1 MSSDGDGPG
10 QKPKHPV
17 SSTLAGMPPP
27 KEGTPAPA
35 RAPLPPPK
43 APPGGRQHSPS
54 TAPPL
59 RREGQTPAPQ
69 LTGTPAS
76 GPYAAPASGPH
87 AAPAPTSGPHAAPA
101 SGPFA
106 APASGPHAAPAP
118 ASGPHAAPGSPGSG
132 LHSMSTPGSAP
143 HVMPSPG
150 TGPHGSSTPGSGLFA
165 APGSPGAPGAPG
177 APGQPP
183 AGSPFGA
190 PPTTAPFAFP
200 SAGGPPPAAPPLA
213 AHAAAQHQP
222 AFMAGPSP
230 VSTTQHGVGAFG
242 HQAPAHGVVEEVVPG
257 AQFVEFLK
265 ISSRRAFRLRIEPK
279 EVLPAERAS
288 LERASPPI
296 LDPNLQAFLAWR
308 RSVLFL
314 IAVALLPLSII
325 GIVDAMAGSMPM
337 PIRLVKLGPA
347 LAEGF
352 FCWICWTQL
361 KSWSHWRAQRR
372 LLFFGW
378 ILFMAMPFLVFLY
391 PLRTVLASTFG
402 QPLSQIT
409 NPLGVV
415 ANMGQYQR
423 AVMPFVF
430 AMVAMLQLAPKA
442 ISIMPGLIRA
452 SLVIKLLFPGS
463 TGPGWLI
470 VIGAPLYALLAY
482 VILIIPYQFTGS
494 LWFIGG
500 VLGLIGGQILL
511 ARAGFSLAQPLLE
524 DEAIKRIKR
533 VRTYYLAVMIFS
545 AVLIIIALG
554 SLVKQLNM
562 RVTDI
567 ITAVMKFETN
577 VLTLTM
583 IGADLVITNLDRARR
598 HTVGKGQIEE
608 QSEVRIAA
616 FVSLQAPSTP
626 PPSGPAP

>member
-1 MSSDGDGPG
+1 MSSDGEGPG

-17 SSTLAGMPPP
+17 SGTLAGMPPP
-27 KEGTPAPA
+27 KEGGSGPA

-43 APPGGRQHSPS
+43 APPGGRQHAPS

-59 RREGQTPAPQ
+59 RRDGQTPAPQ
-69 LTGTPAS
+69 LTG
-76 GPYAAPASGPH
+76 AP
-87 AAPAPTSGPHAAPA
+87 
-101 SGPFA
+101 

-118 ASGPHAAPGSPGSG
+118 ASGPHAAPASG
-132 LHSMSTPGSAP
+132 
-143 HVMPSPG
+143 
-150 TGPHGSSTPGSGLFA
+150 
-165 APGSPGAPGAPG
+165 
-177 APGQPP
+177 
-183 AGSPFGA
+183 
-190 PPTTAPFAFP
+190 
-200 SAGGPPPAAPPLA
+200 PPAAPAPAPASGPHAAPAPAPASGPHAMPAPGAGPHAGSHAGPTATSDLFAASGSFGAPAPAQPPAAAPFAPPLQTPPLGFPPSPSGGPHTAPPFA

-230 VSTTQHGVGAFG
+230 ATTTQHGVGAFA
-242 HQAPAHGVVEEVVPG
+242 HQAPAHASPTEEVPG
-257 AQFVEFLK
+257 AQFVAFLK
-265 ISSRRAFRLRIEPK
+265 LSTRRAFRLRIEPS
-279 EVLPAERAS
+279 EVLPTERAS

-296 LDPNLQAFLAWR
+296 LDSNLQAFLAWR

-314 IAVALLPLSII
+314 VAVALVPLSII
-325 GIVDAMAGSMPM
+325 GIVDAVAGSMPM

-347 LAEGF
+347 LAEGL

-361 KSWSHWRAQRR
+361 KRWSHWREQRR

-391 PLRTVLASTFG
+391 PLRTVLIDTVG
-402 QPLSQIT
+402 QPLSTIT

-415 ANMGQYQR
+415 ANVGQYQR

-442 ISIMPGLIRA
+442 ISLMPGLIRA

-463 TGPGWLI
+463 TAPGWLI

-494 LWFIGG
+494 GWFIGG
-500 VLGLIGGQILL
+500 VLGLILGQILL

-524 DEAIKRIKR
+524 DEALKRIKR
-533 VRTYYLAVMIFS
+533 VRAYYLTVMILS
-545 AVLIIIALG
+545 AILIVIALG
-554 SLVKQLNM
+554 SLVRQLSM

-608 QSEVRIAA
+608 QSEVKIAT